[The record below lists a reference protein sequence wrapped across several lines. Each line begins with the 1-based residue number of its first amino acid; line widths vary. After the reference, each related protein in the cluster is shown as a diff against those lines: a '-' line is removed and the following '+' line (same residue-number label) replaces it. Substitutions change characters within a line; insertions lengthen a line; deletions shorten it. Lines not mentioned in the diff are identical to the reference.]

1 MSEFAPMDILG
12 KKFAKRLTGY
22 APIEVHDYLSDL
34 ARAVEELLRERGE
47 LRQRLHNLEQE
58 LRAFRERESALKEAL
73 VAAQRSAETTIEVAR
88 AEGQRI
94 VAEGHGLAER
104 LVAEADER
112 VQNMERVLVDPML
125 NERGRLLAIA
135 REVAAGIE
143 ASGFIVDAKGTL
155 PLNEQFGVFAKLGFM
170 MWDADGS
177 NALNGLDDDG
187 TDLHYGIGA
196 QYMFNEQIGIVGEW
210 EAVDFDD
217 ENVDLLSVGA
227 MMKF

>member
-104 LVAEADER
+104 LVAEANER
-112 VQNMERVLVDPML
+112 VQNMERVLVDL
-125 NERGRLLAIA
+125 RLRRRDVRAELGRLVEIIQGL
-135 REVAAGIE
+135 V
-143 ASGFIVDAKGTL
+143 
-155 PLNEQFGVFAKLGFM
+155 
-170 MWDADGS
+170 
-177 NALNGLDDDG
+177 LDDRQREREERSTPQLAPFQRRAQDG
-187 TDLHYGIGA
+187 
-196 QYMFNEQIGIVGEW
+196 GERK
-210 EAVDFDD
+210 
-217 ENVDLLSVGA
+217 G
-227 MMKF
+227 